1 MHRYHVFLSHV
12 WSSGQ
17 DQARALK
24 GQLQRYVQNIQ
35 PFLDVDNLDD
45 TARLEEHIGNSEA
58 VIVLLTGSTAVAD
71 GAPASDY
78 MRSRNCLRE
87 LRAAVQQRGRS
98 R

>member
-1 MHRYHVFLSHV
+1 VISPYLPISPQI
-12 WSSGQ
+12 S
-17 DQARALK
+17 
-24 GQLQRYVQNIQ
+24 RYVQNIS

-78 MRSRNCLRE
+78 MRSLP
-87 LRAAVQQRGRS
+87 
-98 R
+98 